1 MISQSLERYSRQIL
15 FQHIGEERQK
25 LLMDSYA
32 VVIGCGALGTVS
44 SSYLTRAGIGHI
56 RIIDRDFIEES
67 NLQRQILFD
76 ENDIAE
82 GIPKAI
88 AAQRKLRGINTKT
101 NIEGIVT
108 DINYANIDELTKN
121 ADIILDGTDN
131 FETRFLINDFCVKNN
146 IPWIYSAC
154 IGSRGVMM
162 NIIPSKTPCLRCVFE
177 TMPQMG
183 SFPTCDT
190 AGVIGSIAG
199 VIGSIQVTEAIKI
212 LTKNYESIN
221 KTLLEIDVWD
231 TRYKQIDVSSLRNL
245 NNCPTCKS
253 HKYRYLEAENGVM
266 TTLICGKNAVQVM
279 YRNIS
284 NIDLEK
290 LAKRLASISDVS
302 SNEFMLKFHVKDH
315 EFTVFPD
322 GRAIITGT
330 NDLSTAKSL
339 YSKYLGM

>member
-1 MISQSLERYSRQIL
+1 MRSLERYSRQIL

-32 VVIGCGALGTVS
+32 VVVGCGALGTVS

-108 DINYANIDELTKN
+108 DVNYANIDELTKN